1 MPLRSMI
8 YFSQIIREM
17 VRNKN
22 IYGSTQVK
30 IPVPYFVVFYNGMEQ
45 APEQYELR
53 LSDAFERQ
61 VDHPQIE
68 LICKVYNI
76 NAGNNAAIMEK
87 CPTLREYTHF
97 VELVRENFKKNGY
110 EELGKAIDQAIDQC
124 IQEDILR
131 DFLIKNRSE
140 VTKVM
145 QLDYTFERQ
154 IELEREAARSK
165 AWEQG
170 MERGMERGIEQGIEQ
185 GIERGRLREIIA
197 FVQDG
202 DISVERGA
210 QKAGMTVDEFQKV
223 MAEQTLLLK

>member
-76 NAGNNAAIMEK
+76 NAGNNS
-87 CPTLREYTHF
+87 
-97 VELVRENFKKNGY
+97 
-110 EELGKAIDQAIDQC
+110 
-124 IQEDILR
+124 DILTA
-131 DFLIKNRSE
+131 NRSE

-170 MERGMERGIEQGIEQ
+170 MERG
-185 GIERGRLREIIA
+185 IERGRLQEI
-197 FVQDG
+197 FTSVQEG
-202 DISVERGA
+202 DYSVERGA
-210 QKAGMTVDEFQKV
+210 QKAGMTVGEFQKV
-223 MAEQTLLLK
+223 MAEAEQTLLLK